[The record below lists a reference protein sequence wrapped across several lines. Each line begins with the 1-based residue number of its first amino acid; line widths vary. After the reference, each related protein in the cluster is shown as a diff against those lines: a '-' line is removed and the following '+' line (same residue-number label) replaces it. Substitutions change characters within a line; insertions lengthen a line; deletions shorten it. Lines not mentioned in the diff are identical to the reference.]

1 MPENSKPNSKQTSQE
16 TFNKTVKSVIKF
28 LFSIKEYLIIA
39 AIYITLAVQKI
50 TKLGLNYDELLF
62 TNVALGER
70 TKDFFITHRF
80 DFFGTLIPLHNYYYI
95 GILKSI
101 LYWPIFAV
109 FGTSSFIVRFPVV
122 ILTTFSL
129 FLVFKILREYL
140 PKKFALLITL
150 ITVLSTDL
158 MFYTTYDVGP
168 VAIEM
173 FCKILLVLIM
183 LGYLKAPKIWK
194 ILSFCLIFFLGTFNK
209 VNFLWSGNAILATF
223 AVVYLFNYFKIFRT
237 LGKKLAISHL
247 LVFFGGISLSYI
259 YWRWCSNLYNWT
271 TSLSLNSVLE
281 NYPVRSYSVFNMI
294 SGWNFFMWGME
305 SGTPV
310 FVEIFGL
317 FTIIFSFLGF
327 FTVLFHDRFTQIRQF
342 FSLFYGLFWVIF
354 VQQLATSSA
363 GNPWHTFSS
372 VFPFVPVCFGI
383 SIWAFWT
390 LIFEEK
396 KLNSISLFHFFN
408 QTSETNS
415 QPKDNLLQDNVK
427 QNFEGKPQPQTIQ
440 NESKSE
446 QKLKQNKFGNSLEH
460 NLVKITRFQLATIA
474 TFVSFLLVFGYQLTV
489 YSAYYKSLDF
499 EPKNTAWSLV
509 FHELSNYLKNQNKKV
524 VATDWGLTSG
534 LMTLDPIKQ
543 KYTDYWMGT
552 GGDYNAGAFDGFK
565 RVYLRNYQDYL
576 VLSHGQERRMFSNND
591 NLEIF
596 LGQSGFELF
605 KVKSFVGGRG
615 VQYELF
621 EIRKI

>member
-1 MPENSKPNSKQTSQE
+1 MKTNRV
-16 TFNKTVKSVIKF
+16 FNF
-28 LFSIKEYLIIA
+28 LLGIKEYLIIVLV
-39 AIYITLAVQKI
+39 YITLASQKI
-50 TKLGLNYDELLF
+50 TNLGLNYDELLF

-70 TKDFFITHRF
+70 TKDFFITHRL

-101 LYWPIFAV
+101 LYWPIFAI

-122 ILTTFSL
+122 ILTAFSL

-150 ITVLSTDL
+150 IAGLSTDL

-183 LGYLKAPKIWK
+183 LGYLKTPKMWK

-223 AVVYLFNYFKIFRT
+223 GVFYLFNYLKILRT
-237 LGKKLAISHL
+237 LGKKLAIAHL
-247 LVFFGGISLSYI
+247 LVFVGGISLSYI

-294 SGWNFFMWGME
+294 SGWNFFMWSIE
-305 SGTPV
+305 VKTPI
-310 FVEIFGL
+310 FTEIFGIFATL
-317 FTIIFSFLGF
+317 FSFLGF
-327 FTVLFHDRFTQIRQF
+327 LMVLFHDRFGQIRQF
-342 FSLFYGLFWVIF
+342 FTLFYGLFWVIF
-354 VQQLATSSA
+354 VQQLATASA
-363 GNPWHTFSS
+363 TNPWHTFSS

-383 SIWAFWT
+383 SIWVFWT
-390 LIFEEK
+390 VIFEEK
-396 KLNSISLFHFFN
+396 KFNSLNLFRLN
-408 QTSETNS
+408 QNLTPNS
-415 QPKDNLLQDNVK
+415 QTQNLENKSNLETKKETKNHK
-427 QNFEGKPQPQTIQ
+427 FKSFMMNFIHKV
-440 NESKSE
+440 
-446 QKLKQNKFGNSLEH
+446 KQNKFGN
-460 NLVKITRFQLATIA
+460 NLVEKFAKIARFQLSTI
-474 TFVSFLLVFGYQLTV
+474 TIFLSFLLVFAYQLTV

-509 FHELSNYLKNQNKKV
+509 SQELSDYLKNQNKKV
-524 VATDWGLTSG
+524 IATDWGPTSG
-534 LMTLDPIKQ
+534 LMTLDRARE
-543 KYTDYWMGT
+543 KYVDYWNGI
-552 GGDYNAGAFDGFK
+552 GGDYNAAAFDGFK
-565 RVYLRNYQDYL
+565 KDYLPNYQNYL
-576 VLSHGQERRMFSNND
+576 VLSHGPERRMFRNND
-591 NLEIF
+591 NLEVF
-596 LGQSGFELF
+596 LYQNGFKLF

-621 EIRKI
+621 EIRKV